1 MRKVFSH
8 YLIFSLSLHQQK
20 EVEMNKKR
28 KSQHEEYKELLL
40 PEKFDSDQKMV
51 EKFLSPL
58 LYKLKL
64 IKLVCPMT
72 IEKCFPALSSY
83 NEFIGHHLEHKLFK
97 FGMNPQLSE
106 FLKELEDSI
115 DFMDNSFIK
124 LTISAKRTRY
134 DHAYYRLKRLE
145 NTISPL
151 FENILKMEGTFNYNI
166 ADGELKSVSTN
177 LDSAI
182 FANLC
187 TISEKAFSLNSM
199 LTKLHEEYSRLTRI
213 DCLKLPKDKLD
224 CLWEKAIP
232 FIENPISSKATYYYV
247 FGTKSL
253 PENEN
258 PRVIL
263 WNGSSTSLCEHIWEL
278 FEGKS
283 CKWKQLKYCNIF
295 RIKKKDQYV
304 IPAYETYRCSPKKKN
319 LP

>member
-1 MRKVFSH
+1 MR
-8 YLIFSLSLHQQK
+8 
-20 EVEMNKKR
+20 KKR
-28 KSQHEEYKELLL
+28 KSRHEEYKELLL

-83 NEFIGHHLEHKLFK
+83 NEFIEHHLEHKLFK
-97 FGMNPQLSE
+97 FGMNPQLPE

-151 FENILKMEGTFNYNI
+151 FKTILVMKGSFDCDMNDDEWKNVDVN
-166 ADGELKSVSTN
+166 VS
-177 LDSAI
+177 SAI

-187 TISEKAFSLNSM
+187 AISEKVFSLNSM
-199 LTKLHEEYSRLTRI
+199 LTELHEEYSRLTNI
-213 DCLKLPKDKLD
+213 DCLKLPKTKLD
-224 CLWEKAIP
+224 CLWEKAFP
-232 FIENPISSKATYYYV
+232 FIDNPISSKATYYHV

-253 PENEN
+253 PEHEN

-263 WNGSSTSLCEHIWEL
+263 WNGSIASLREHIKEL
-278 FEGKS
+278 FDGES
-283 CKWKQLKYCNIF
+283 CRWTQLKKCNIF
-295 RIKKKDQYV
+295 RIKKKDKYV
-304 IPAYETYRCSPKKKN
+304 VPAYNSSFRNYSKKKN
-319 LP
+319 LS

>member
-1 MRKVFSH
+1 MGK
-8 YLIFSLSLHQQK
+8 I
-20 EVEMNKKR
+20 R
-28 KSQHEEYKELLL
+28 KSQYEEDKEQLL
-40 PEKFDSDQKMV
+40 PEKFESDQKMV
-51 EKFLSPL
+51 EKFLSPI
-58 LYKLKL
+58 LYRLNL

-72 IEKCFPALSSY
+72 IEKFFPALSDY
-83 NEFIGHHLEHKLFK
+83 NYFIGHHLEHKLFK
-97 FGMNPQLSE
+97 FAMNPLLPE
-106 FLKELEDSI
+106 FLKELEDTTG
-115 DFMDNSFIK
+115 FVDNSFIE
-124 LTISAKRTRY
+124 LIISGKRTRY

-187 TISEKAFSLNSM
+187 IISEKAFSLNSM

-232 FIENPISSKATYYYV
+232 FIENPISSKATYYHV

-263 WNGSSTSLCEHIWEL
+263 WNGSVASLRDHIWDL
-278 FEGKS
+278 FDGES
-283 CKWKQLKYCNIF
+283 CRWTQLEKCNIF
-295 RIKKKDQYV
+295 RIKKKDKYV
-304 IPAYETYRCSPKKKN
+304 VPAYNSFRNYSKN
-319 LP
+319 KP

>member
-97 FGMNPQLSE
+97 FGMNPQVPE
-106 FLKELEDSI
+106 FLKELEDTI

-151 FENILKMEGTFNYNI
+151 FENILKMEGSFDCDMN
-166 ADGELKSVSTN
+166 DDEWKSVDVNVS
-177 LDSAI
+177 SAI

-187 TISEKAFSLNSM
+187 AISEKVFSLNSM
-199 LTKLHEEYSRLTRI
+199 LTELHEEYSRLTNI
-213 DCLKLPKDKLD
+213 DCLKLPKTKLD
-224 CLWEKAIP
+224 CLWEKAFP
-232 FIENPISSKATYYYV
+232 FIDNPISSKATYYHV

-253 PENEN
+253 PEHEN

-263 WNGSSTSLCEHIWEL
+263 WNGSVASLREHIWDL
-278 FEGKS
+278 FDGES
-283 CKWKQLKYCNIF
+283 CRWTQLEKCNIF
-295 RIKKKDQYV
+295 RIKKKDKYV
-304 IPAYETYRCSPKKKN
+304 VPAYNSFRNYSKN
-319 LP
+319 KP

>member
-1 MRKVFSH
+1 MG
-8 YLIFSLSLHQQK
+8 
-20 EVEMNKKR
+20 KKR
-28 KSQHEEYKELLL
+28 KSQYEEYKEQLL
-40 PEKFDSDQKMV
+40 PEKFDLDQKMV

-97 FGMNPQLSE
+97 FGMNPQVPE
-106 FLKELEDSI
+106 FLKELEDTI

-151 FENILKMEGTFNYNI
+151 FENILKMEGSFDCDMYDDEWKNVDVN
-166 ADGELKSVSTN
+166 VS
-177 LDSAI
+177 SAI

-187 TISEKAFSLNSM
+187 AISEKVFSLNSM
-199 LTKLHEEYSRLTRI
+199 LTELHEEYSRLTNI
-213 DCLKLPKDKLD
+213 DCLKLPKTKLD
-224 CLWEKAIP
+224 CLWEKAFP
-232 FIENPISSKATYYYV
+232 FIDNPISSKATYYHV

-253 PENEN
+253 PEHEN

-263 WNGSSTSLCEHIWEL
+263 WNGSVASLREHIWDL
-278 FEGKS
+278 FDGES
-283 CKWKQLKYCNIF
+283 CRWTQLEKCNIF
-295 RIKKKDQYV
+295 RIKKKDKYV
-304 IPAYETYRCSPKKKN
+304 VPAYNSFRNFYSKN
-319 LP
+319 KLP

>member
-1 MRKVFSH
+1 MG
-8 YLIFSLSLHQQK
+8 
-20 EVEMNKKR
+20 KKR
-28 KSQHEEYKELLL
+28 KSQYEEYKEQLL

-97 FGMNPQLSE
+97 FGMNPQVPE
-106 FLKELEDSI
+106 FLKELEDTI

-151 FENILKMEGTFNYNI
+151 FENILKMEGSFDCDMKDDEWKNVDVN
-166 ADGELKSVSTN
+166 VS
-177 LDSAI
+177 SAI

-187 TISEKAFSLNSM
+187 AISEKVFSLNSM
-199 LTKLHEEYSRLTRI
+199 LTELHEEYSRLTNI
-213 DCLKLPKDKLD
+213 DCLKLPKTKLD
-224 CLWEKAIP
+224 CLWEKAFP
-232 FIENPISSKATYYYV
+232 FIDNPITSKATYYHV

-253 PENEN
+253 PEHEN

-263 WNGSSTSLCEHIWEL
+263 WKGSVASLREHIWDL
-278 FEGKS
+278 FDGES
-283 CKWKQLKYCNIF
+283 CRWTQLEKCNIF
-295 RIKKKDQYV
+295 RIKKKDKYV
-304 IPAYETYRCSPKKKN
+304 VPAYNSFRNFYSKN
-319 LP
+319 KLP

>member
-1 MRKVFSH
+1 
-8 YLIFSLSLHQQK
+8 
-20 EVEMNKKR
+20 MNRKR
-28 KSQHEEYKELLL
+28 KSQYEEYKELLL
-40 PEKFDSDQKMV
+40 PEKFDSDQKVV
-51 EKFLSPL
+51 EKFLSPI

-64 IKLVCPMT
+64 VKLVCPKT
-72 IEKCFPALSSY
+72 IDKCFPALSDY

-97 FGMNPQLSE
+97 FGMNPQLPE
-106 FLKELEDSI
+106 YLKELEDTTS
-115 DFMDNSFIK
+115 FVDNSFIESI
-124 LTISAKRTRY
+124 ISEKRTRY

-151 FENILKMEGTFNYNI
+151 FESMLKMEGTFNYNI
-166 ADGELKSVSTN
+166 VDGEWNNVDVNTQ
-177 LDSAI
+177 SAI

-199 LTKLHEEYSRLTRI
+199 LTRLHEEYSRLTSI
-213 DCLKLPKDKLD
+213 GCLKLPKDKLD
-224 CLWEKAIP
+224 CLLDKASPYIV
-232 FIENPISSKATYYYV
+232 NPIQSKATYYHV

-253 PENEN
+253 REHEN

-263 WNGSSTSLCEHIWEL
+263 WNGSSATLREHIWEL

-283 CKWKQLKYCNIF
+283 CKWTQLEKCNIF
-295 RIKKKDQYV
+295 RIKKKGEYV

>member
-1 MRKVFSH
+1 MFSH

-20 EVEMNKKR
+20 KVEMRKKR
-28 KSQHEEYKELLL
+28 KSRHEEYKELLL

-97 FGMNPQLSE
+97 FGMNPQLPE

-151 FENILKMEGTFNYNI
+151 FENILKMEGSFDCDMNDDEWKNV
-166 ADGELKSVSTN
+166 DVNVS
-177 LDSAI
+177 SAI

-187 TISEKAFSLNSM
+187 AISEKVFSLNSM
-199 LTKLHEEYSRLTRI
+199 LTELHEEYSRLTNI
-213 DCLKLPKDKLD
+213 DCLKLPKTKLD
-224 CLWEKAIP
+224 CLWEKAFP
-232 FIENPISSKATYYYV
+232 FIDNPISSKATYYHV

-253 PENEN
+253 PEHEN

-263 WNGSSTSLCEHIWEL
+263 WNGSVASLREHIWDL
-278 FEGKS
+278 FDGES
-283 CKWKQLKYCNIF
+283 CRWTQLEKCNIF
-295 RIKKKDQYV
+295 RIKKKDKYV
-304 IPAYETYRCSPKKKN
+304 VPAYNSFRNFYSKN
-319 LP
+319 KLP

>member
-1 MRKVFSH
+1 MR
-8 YLIFSLSLHQQK
+8 
-20 EVEMNKKR
+20 KKR
-28 KSQHEEYKELLL
+28 KSRHEEYKELLL

-97 FGMNPQLSE
+97 FGMNPQLPE

-151 FENILKMEGTFNYNI
+151 FENILKMEGSFDCDMNDDEWKNV
-166 ADGELKSVSTN
+166 DVNVS
-177 LDSAI
+177 SAI

-187 TISEKAFSLNSM
+187 AISEKVFSLNSM
-199 LTKLHEEYSRLTRI
+199 LTELHVEYSRLTNI
-213 DCLKLPKDKLD
+213 DCLKLPKTKLD
-224 CLWEKAIP
+224 CLWEKAFP
-232 FIENPISSKATYYYV
+232 FIDNPISSKATYYHV

-253 PENEN
+253 PEHEN

-263 WNGSSTSLCEHIWEL
+263 WNGSVASLREHIKEL
-278 FEGKS
+278 FDRES
-283 CKWKQLKYCNIF
+283 CRWTQLENYNIF
-295 RIKKKDQYV
+295 RIKKKDKYV
-304 IPAYETYRCSPKKKN
+304 VPAYNSFRNFYSKN
-319 LP
+319 KLP

>member
-1 MRKVFSH
+1 
-8 YLIFSLSLHQQK
+8 
-20 EVEMNKKR
+20 MNKKR

-40 PEKFDSDQKMV
+40 PEKFESDQKMV

-97 FGMNPQLSE
+97 FGMNPQVPE
-106 FLKELEDSI
+106 FLKELEDTI

-151 FENILKMEGTFNYNI
+151 FENILKMEGSFDCDMN
-166 ADGELKSVSTN
+166 DDEWKSVDVNVS
-177 LDSAI
+177 SAI

-187 TISEKAFSLNSM
+187 AISEKVFSLNSM
-199 LTKLHEEYSRLTRI
+199 LTKLHEEYSRLTNI
-213 DCLKLPKDKLD
+213 DCLKLPKTKLD
-224 CLWEKAIP
+224 CLWEKAFP
-232 FIENPISSKATYYYV
+232 FIDNPISSKATYYHV

-253 PENEN
+253 PEHEN

-263 WNGSSTSLCEHIWEL
+263 WNGSVASLREHIWDL
-278 FEGKS
+278 FDGES
-283 CKWKQLKYCNIF
+283 CRWTQLEKCNIF
-295 RIKKKDQYV
+295 RIKKKDKYV
-304 IPAYETYRCSPKKKN
+304 VPAYNSFRNYSKN
-319 LP
+319 KP

>member
-1 MRKVFSH
+1 MRK
-8 YLIFSLSLHQQK
+8 
-20 EVEMNKKR
+20 KR
-28 KSQHEEYKELLL
+28 RSRHEEYKELLL
-40 PEKFDSDQKMV
+40 PEKFESDQKMV
-51 EKFLSPL
+51 EKFLSPI
-58 LYKLKL
+58 LYRLNL

-97 FGMNPQLSE
+97 FGMNPQLPE

-151 FENILKMEGTFNYNI
+151 FENILKMEGSFDCDMNDDEWKNV
-166 ADGELKSVSTN
+166 DVNVS
-177 LDSAI
+177 SAI

-187 TISEKAFSLNSM
+187 AISEKVFSLNSM
-199 LTKLHEEYSRLTRI
+199 LTELHVEYSRLTNI
-213 DCLKLPKDKLD
+213 DCLKLPKTKLD
-224 CLWEKAIP
+224 CLWEKAFP
-232 FIENPISSKATYYYV
+232 FIDNPISSKATYYHV

-253 PENEN
+253 PEHEN

-263 WNGSSTSLCEHIWEL
+263 WNGSVASLREHIKEL
-278 FEGKS
+278 FDRES
-283 CKWKQLKYCNIF
+283 CRWTQLENYNIF
-295 RIKKKDQYV
+295 RIKKKDKYV
-304 IPAYETYRCSPKKKN
+304 VPAYNSFRNFYSKN
-319 LP
+319 KLP

>member
-97 FGMNPQLSE
+97 FGMNPQVPE
-106 FLKELEDSI
+106 FLKELEDTI

-151 FENILKMEGTFNYNI
+151 FENILKMEGSFDCDMNDDEWKNV
-166 ADGELKSVSTN
+166 DVNVS
-177 LDSAI
+177 SAI

-187 TISEKAFSLNSM
+187 AISEKVFSLNSM
-199 LTKLHEEYSRLTRI
+199 LTKLHEEYSRLTNI
-213 DCLKLPKDKLD
+213 DCLKLPKTKLD
-224 CLWEKAIP
+224 CLWEKAFP
-232 FIENPISSKATYYYV
+232 FIDNPISSKATYYHV

-253 PENEN
+253 PEHEN

-263 WNGSSTSLCEHIWEL
+263 WNGSVASLREHIWDL
-278 FEGKS
+278 FDGES
-283 CKWKQLKYCNIF
+283 CRWTQLEKCNIF
-295 RIKKKDQYV
+295 RIKKKDKYV
-304 IPAYETYRCSPKKKN
+304 VPAYNSFRNYSKN
-319 LP
+319 KP

>member
-1 MRKVFSH
+1 M
-8 YLIFSLSLHQQK
+8 
-20 EVEMNKKR
+20 EKKR
-28 KSQHEEYKELLL
+28 KSQYEEYKEQLL
-40 PEKFDSDQKMV
+40 PEKFDSDQKVV

-72 IEKCFPALSSY
+72 IEKCFPALYSY

-97 FGMNPQLSE
+97 FGMNPQVPE
-106 FLKELEDSI
+106 FLKELEDTI

-151 FENILKMEGTFNYNI
+151 FENILKMEGSFDCDMNDDEWKNV
-166 ADGELKSVSTN
+166 DVNVS
-177 LDSAI
+177 SAI

-187 TISEKAFSLNSM
+187 AISEKVFSLNSM
-199 LTKLHEEYSRLTRI
+199 LTELHEEYSRLTNI
-213 DCLKLPKDKLD
+213 DCLKLPKTKLD
-224 CLWEKAIP
+224 CLWEKAFP
-232 FIENPISSKATYYYV
+232 FIDNPISSKATYYHV

-253 PENEN
+253 PEHEN

-263 WNGSSTSLCEHIWEL
+263 WNGSVASLREHIWDL
-278 FEGKS
+278 FDGES
-283 CKWKQLKYCNIF
+283 CRWTQLEKCNIF
-295 RIKKKDQYV
+295 RIKKKDEYV
-304 IPAYETYRCSPKKKN
+304 TPEYKSSFRNYSKKKN
-319 LP
+319 LS